1 MLFIVFNGLS
11 ANKLVCFVGG
21 VHLASRKSFKSQ
33 NGEMAFPGKLGAEW
47 DETQGYEAAKLC
59 GLNALA
65 QLHDAAGSLNAIA
78 SILRPEGYVHAAP
91 GYRGRPEVLNGASD
105 LMNEV
110 FGDAGKHAR
119 VAPSVWPAIQTRLA
133 LASLPLFAPT
143 P

>member
-1 MLFIVFNGLS
+1 
-11 ANKLVCFVGG
+11 
-21 VHLASRKSFKSQ
+21 
-33 NGEMAFPGKLGAEW
+33 MAFPGKLGAEW

-119 VAPSVWPAIQTRLA
+119 VALGISEMPLDAAVQICVWAELKPDAM
-133 LASLPLFAPT
+133 SY
-143 P
+143 

>member
-1 MLFIVFNGLS
+1 M
-11 ANKLVCFVGG
+11 GG

-119 VAPSVWPAIQTRLA
+119 VALGISEMPLDAAVQICVWAELKPDAM
-133 LASLPLFAPT
+133 SY
-143 P
+143 